1 MNFSMPF
8 FIKSIHQMKAFL
20 CAIFYEVFDTFSVTV
35 IPFLRK
41 EKEKLKKSFQIL
53 STGKKYE

>member
-8 FIKSIHQMKAFL
+8 FYQVYSSDESLFVCH
-20 CAIFYEVFDTFSVTV
+20 FYEVFDTFSVTV
-35 IPFLRK
+35 IPFLRMK
-41 EKEKLKKSFQIL
+41 REKLKKSFQIL